1 MSQAENA
8 VTSSSKEKRQY
19 RKGSPVP
26 ARERQKASLARR
38 SSTHKAVHALIRSSS
53 KEKLAQFAEEEGI
66 TQAQMI
72 EKLIEL
78 EAERRYSKS

>member
-1 MSQAENA
+1 MSQPGNA
-8 VTSSSKEKRQY
+8 VTSSSNEKRQY

-26 ARERQKASLARR
+26 ARERQQASLARR
-38 SSTHKAVHALIRSSS
+38 SSTHKAFHAVILSSL

-66 TQAQMI
+66 TRAQMI

-78 EAERRYSKS
+78 EAERRDSES